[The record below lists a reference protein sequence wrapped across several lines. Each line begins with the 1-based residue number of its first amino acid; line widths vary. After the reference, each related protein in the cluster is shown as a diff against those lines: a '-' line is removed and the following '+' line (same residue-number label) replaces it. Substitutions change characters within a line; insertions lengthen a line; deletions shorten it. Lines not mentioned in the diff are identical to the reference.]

1 MPEFKYLDATD
12 LPSDPNGSLGQLRTS
27 LRQAYNT
34 NRTSLDKMRLL
45 SDTLAMVVGAI
56 EAGFEITPDHEKS
69 VDTLNQEKIDAE
81 LPEVETPV
89 VNPKRTIKRKPTT
102 KD

>member
-89 VNPKRTIKRKPTT
+89 VNPKRTITRKPTT